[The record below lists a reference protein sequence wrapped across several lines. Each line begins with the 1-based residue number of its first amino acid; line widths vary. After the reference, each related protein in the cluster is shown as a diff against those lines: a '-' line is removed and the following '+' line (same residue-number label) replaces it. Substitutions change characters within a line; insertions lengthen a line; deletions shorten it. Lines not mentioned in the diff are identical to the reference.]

1 MYKLHNHVK
10 SERILIYIMYVTI
23 STLFTV
29 LLNIVHS
36 TYVLKIPL
44 SPISFLIPGIAGFL
58 FGFTLAHNK
67 ALASRLQEMAYTDS
81 LTHIYNRLHM
91 THFLEA
97 EIERVRRYQGVFSLI
112 LFDLDYFKKI
122 NDQHG
127 HQTGDK
133 ILQQIA
139 KLVSRSNRDADIL
152 ARYGG
157 EEFLILAS
165 ATNIDGAVKHA
176 ERLRRD
182 IANYKFGL
190 PQKVTASFGVAEFDP
205 EDDDI
210 NSLIRRTDIALY
222 NAKARGRNC
231 VAQA

>member
-1 MYKLHNHVK
+1 MYKLHNHLK
-10 SERILIYIMYVTI
+10 SARLLIYIMYVTLSI
-23 STLFTV
+23 LFTG
-29 LLNIVHS
+29 LLNVVHS
-36 TYVLKIPL
+36 LYILKIPL
-44 SPISFLIPGIAGFL
+44 EPLSFLIPVTAGIA
-58 FGFTLAHNK
+58 FGFTLAHIK
-67 ALASRLQEMAYTDS
+67 ALSWQLQKMAYTDS

-97 EIERVRRYQGVFSLI
+97 EIDRTKRYGGKFSLI

-122 NDQHG
+122 NDEHG
-127 HQTGDK
+127 HQTGDR

-139 KLVSRSNRDADIL
+139 RLVSQANRDADIL

-165 ATNIDGAVKHA
+165 ATGINGAVKHA
-176 ERLRRD
+176 ERLRHD
-182 IANYKFGL
+182 IEHYNFDL
-190 PQKVTASFGVAEFDP
+190 PRQVTASFGVAEFKP
-205 EDDDI
+205 EQDNL

-222 NAKARGRNC
+222 NAKGRGRNC

>member
-1 MYKLHNHVK
+1 MYTQHRRALHRK
-10 SERILIYIMYVTI
+10 ILLYIFYVAV
-23 STLFTV
+23 SSLFTIV
-29 LLNIVHS
+29 LNIVHS
-36 TYVLKIPL
+36 TYVLKLPL
-44 SPISFLIPGIAGFL
+44 VPISFLIPVGAGVA
-58 FGFTLAHNK
+58 FGLTLAHIK
-67 ALASRLQEMAYTDS
+67 ALSSRMQEMAYTDS
-81 LTHIYNRLHM
+81 LTQVYNRLHM

-97 EIERVRRYQGVFSLI
+97 EIERARRYQSTFSLI
-112 LFDLDYFKKI
+112 LFDLDYFKNV
-122 NDQHG
+122 NDEHG
-127 HQTGDK
+127 HQAGDK
-133 ILQQIA
+133 ILQQVA
-139 KLVSRSNRDADIL
+139 KLVSNANRDADIL

-165 ATNIDGAVKHA
+165 DTNIDGAVKHA

-182 IANYKFGL
+182 IANHKFGI
-190 PQKVTASFGVAEFDP
+190 PMKITASFGVAEFDA